1 MPKSPD
7 SFRGKFGRL
16 GKACYW
22 VRELVEE
29 EEVEEEEEEGGG
41 GGGRAEGGEE

>member
-1 MPKSPD
+1 MPKLPD
-7 SFRGKFGRL
+7 SFRGKFGRV

-29 EEVEEEEEEGGG
+29 EEEEEGGG
-41 GGGRAEGGEE
+41 GGGGE